1 MQKKLFSKKI
11 NKQNG
16 FTIIETMIA
25 VSLFLIVVVIGIGS
39 LLNTTS
45 LNRKSQD
52 TRSIMDNLSFI
63 MEDMSKNLRTGY
75 DYHCS
80 NSLSNLSTPLSCASG
95 GGIISFKSSSDGSQ
109 WVYEIL
115 SDGTLQKSISGGAA
129 GTFVT
134 LTPPEIKISPTSS
147 FSVTGAEAGDNLQ
160 PFVTIKLIGTIT
172 SENNVITPF
181 SLQTSVSQRMID
193 IQ

>member
-1 MQKKLFSKKI
+1 MQ
-11 NKQNG
+11 NKNNNKAG

-25 VSLFLIVVVIGIGS
+25 VSLFLIVVTIGIGS
-39 LLNTTS
+39 LLNATS
-45 LNRKSQD
+45 LNRKSQN

-63 MEDMSKNLRTGY
+63 MEDISKNLRTGY
-75 DYHCS
+75 NYHCS

-95 GGIISFKSSSDGSQ
+95 GGIISFKSSSDGGQ

-160 PFVTIKLIGTIT
+160 PFATIKLIGTIT
-172 SENNVITPF
+172 SENNIITPF
-181 SLQTSVSQRMID
+181 SLQTSISQRLVD

>member
-1 MQKKLFSKKI
+1 
-11 NKQNG
+11 
-16 FTIIETMIA
+16 MIA
-25 VSLFLIVVVIGIGS
+25 VSLFLIVVTIGIGS
-39 LLNTTS
+39 LLNATS
-45 LNRKSQD
+45 LNRKSQN

-63 MEDMSKNLRTGY
+63 MEDISKNLRTGY
-75 DYHCS
+75 NYHCS

-95 GGIISFKSSSDGSQ
+95 GGIISFKSSSDGGQ

>member
-52 TRSIMDNLSFI
+52 MRSIMDNLSFI

-172 SENNVITPF
+172 SENNVVTPF
-181 SLQTSVSQRMID
+181 SLQTSISQRLID
-193 IQ
+193 I